1 MLSLPLLFLDKE
13 FIMKAR
19 IPKVCAVP
27 LVLFYQPSGGAP
39 QSSAVQGLLTGAG
52 IPCRVIGEEHL
63 CQPVGTLCGLEGC
76 AAGKTDGM
84 PPFPHPAMVL
94 CGFGDAGLNKLLRL
108 LRENGLSIPHKAVL
122 TDTNK
127 DWALGFLL
135 EEIERERQAMAAA
148 RGRIEN

>member
-1 MLSLPLLFLDKE
+1 
-13 FIMKAR
+13 MKAR
-19 IPKVCAVP
+19 ISKVCAAP
-27 LVLFYQPSGGAP
+27 LVLFYQPNGVAP
-39 QSSAVQGLLTGAG
+39 QGSTVQGLLTGAD

-63 CQPVGTLCGLEGC
+63 CQPVGTLC
-76 AAGKTDGM
+76 
-84 PPFPHPAMVL
+84 
-94 CGFGDAGLNKLLRL
+94 GLNKLLRL

>member
-1 MLSLPLLFLDKE
+1 MVCRLSPTRQWCF
-13 FIMKAR
+13 
-19 IPKVCAVP
+19 
-27 LVLFYQPSGGAP
+27 
-39 QSSAVQGLLTGAG
+39 
-52 IPCRVIGEEHL
+52 
-63 CQPVGTLCGLEGC
+63 
-76 AAGKTDGM
+76 
-84 PPFPHPAMVL
+84 
-94 CGFGDAGLNKLLRL
+94 AGLNKLLRL